1 MAYVLG
7 LDLGTSALKAVLMT
21 EIGEWIAEASSV
33 YPLIS
38 EKKGYSEQNPAE
50 WVKAL
55 HVVFEVLHQK
65 VPDLKEKLAGISFSG
80 QMHSLVVMDSEMKVI
95 RPAILWNDVRTTKAC
110 QFIRETMPDIQMIT
124 RNPVLEGFTLPKL
137 VWIMQNEPETWR
149 QAAHFCLPKDYL
161 VYILTGELC
170 TDYSDAAGT
179 LLLNVTKKIY
189 SDEILDTF
197 QIPKKA
203 LPKLV
208 SSTTCIGVVKVEAAQ
223 RLGIKTD
230 VKVFMGG
237 ADNAVAAIGAGIT
250 RPGLALSS
258 IGTSGVFLNF
268 ESNFLEADA
277 APLHFFNHIEEEAF
291 YSMGVTL
298 SAGNSLNWFKR
309 EFAPEESFDE
319 LFSSASRIPVGA
331 EGLLFTPY
339 INGERTPYTDS
350 EIRGS
355 FIGIDSRH
363 TRSHFMRA
371 VLEGI
376 TFSLRDT
383 FELLKLAGR
392 DAAEIIAVGGGAR
405 NPLWLQIQADIYNR
419 NVRTLTNEQGPGV
432 GAAMIAA
439 TGLNYFSNLN
449 DCAALFVNYSDKIY
463 IPNEQN
469 VRAYEKM
476 YAIYR
481 EIYKSTKLLSM
492 SLAKL

>member
-21 EIGEWIAEASSV
+21 ETGEWVAEASSD
-33 YPLIS
+33 YPFIS

-50 WVKAL
+50 WVGAL
-55 HVVFEVLHQK
+55 HAVFEVLHQK
-65 VPDLKEKLAGISFSG
+65 VSDLKEKLAGISFSG
-80 QMHSLVVMDSEMKVI
+80 QMHSLVVMDSEMKVV
-95 RPAILWNDVRTTKAC
+95 RPAILWNDVRTTEAC
-110 QFIRETMPDIQMIT
+110 QFIYRTMPDIREIT

-137 VWIMQNEPETWR
+137 VWLTQNEPETWR

-161 VYILTGELC
+161 AYILTGELC

-179 LLLNVTKKIY
+179 LLLDVAKKAY
-189 SDEILDTF
+189 SDEILNAF
-197 QIPKKA
+197 QIPKQA

-208 SSTTCIGVVKVEAAQ
+208 SSTTCIGAVTVTMAQ
-223 RLGIKTD
+223 KLGIKTD

-237 ADNAVAAIGAGIT
+237 ADNAVAAIGSGIT

-268 ESNFLEADA
+268 ESNVLEAGRTA
-277 APLHFFNHIEEEAF
+277 LHFFNHIEDTAF

-331 EGLLFTPY
+331 LGLLFTPY
-339 INGERTPYTDS
+339 ISGERTPYTDS

-355 FIGIDSRH
+355 FIGIDGRH

-392 DAAEIIAVGGGAR
+392 DAAEIIAVGGGAK
-405 NPLWLQIQADIYNR
+405 NPLWLQMQADIYNR
-419 NVRTLTNEQGPGV
+419 NVRTLANEQGPGV

-439 TGLNYFSNLN
+439 TGLNYFSSLN
-449 DCAALFVNYSDKIY
+449 ECAKLFVTYSDKIY
-463 IPNEQN
+463 TPNEEN
-469 VRAYEKM
+469 VLAYEKI

-481 EIYKSTKLLSM
+481 EIYKATKPLSM

>member
-21 EIGEWIAEASSV
+21 ETGEWVAEASSD
-33 YPLIS
+33 YPFIS

-50 WVKAL
+50 WVGAL
-55 HVVFEVLHQK
+55 HAVFEVLHQK
-65 VPDLKEKLAGISFSG
+65 VSDLKEKLTGISFSG
-80 QMHSLVVMDSEMKVI
+80 QMHSLVVMDSEMKVV
-95 RPAILWNDVRTTKAC
+95 RPAILWNDVRTTEAC
-110 QFIRETMPDIQMIT
+110 QFIYRTMPDIREIT

-137 VWIMQNEPETWR
+137 VWLIQNEPETWR
-149 QAAHFCLPKDYL
+149 QVAHFCLPKDYL
-161 VYILTGELC
+161 AYILTGELC

-179 LLLNVTKKIY
+179 LLLDVTKKAY
-189 SDEILDTF
+189 SDEILNAF
-197 QIPKKA
+197 QIPKQA

-208 SSTTCIGVVKVEAAQ
+208 SSTTCIGAVTVTMAQ
-223 RLGIKTD
+223 KLGIKTD

-237 ADNAVAAIGAGIT
+237 ADNAVAAIGSGIT

-268 ESNFLEADA
+268 ESNVLEADRTA
-277 APLHFFNHIEEEAF
+277 LHFFNHIEDTAF

-331 EGLLFTPY
+331 LGLLFTPY
-339 INGERTPYTDS
+339 ISGERTPYTDS

-355 FIGIDSRH
+355 FIGIDGRH

-392 DAAEIIAVGGGAR
+392 DAAEIIAVGGGAK
-405 NPLWLQIQADIYNR
+405 NPLWLQMQADIYNR
-419 NVRTLTNEQGPGV
+419 NVRTLANEQGPGV

-439 TGLNYFSNLN
+439 TGLNYFSSLN
-449 DCAALFVNYSDKIY
+449 ECAKLFVTYSDKIY
-463 IPNEQN
+463 TPNEEN
-469 VRAYEKM
+469 ALAYEKI

-481 EIYKSTKLLSM
+481 EIYKATKSLSM

>member
-21 EIGEWIAEASSV
+21 EKGEWVAEASSD
-33 YPLIS
+33 YPFIS

-50 WVKAL
+50 WVGAL
-55 HVVFEVLHQK
+55 HAVFEVLHQK
-65 VPDLKEKLAGISFSG
+65 VSNLKEKLAGISFSG
-80 QMHSLVVMDSEMKVI
+80 QMHSLVVMDSEMKVV
-95 RPAILWNDVRTTKAC
+95 RPAILWNDVRTTEAC
-110 QFIRETMPDIQMIT
+110 QFIYRTMPDIREIT

-137 VWIMQNEPETWR
+137 VWLTQNEPETWR

-161 VYILTGELC
+161 AYILTGELC

-179 LLLNVTKKIY
+179 LLLDVTKKVY
-189 SDEILDTF
+189 SDEILNAF
-197 QIPKKA
+197 QIPKQA

-208 SSTTCIGVVKVEAAQ
+208 SSTTCIGAVTVTMAQ
-223 RLGIKTD
+223 KLGIKTD

-237 ADNAVAAIGAGIT
+237 ADNAVAAIGSGIT

-268 ESNFLEADA
+268 ESNVLEAGRT
-277 APLHFFNHIEEEAF
+277 PLHFFNHIEDTAF

-331 EGLLFTPY
+331 LGLLFTPY
-339 INGERTPYTDS
+339 ISGERTPYTDS
-350 EIRGS
+350 EIRGA
-355 FIGIDSRH
+355 FIGIDGRH

-392 DAAEIIAVGGGAR
+392 DAAEIIAVGGGAK
-405 NPLWLQIQADIYNR
+405 NPLWLQMQADIYNR
-419 NVRTLTNEQGPGV
+419 NVRTLANEQGPGV

-439 TGLNYFSNLN
+439 TGLNYFSSLN
-449 DCAALFVNYSDKIY
+449 ECAKLFVTYSDKIY
-463 IPNEQN
+463 TPNEEN
-469 VRAYEKM
+469 ALAYEKI

-481 EIYKSTKLLSM
+481 EIYKATKPLSM